1 MAPHERR
8 MWLGYGLVAACLFA
22 FGVVSIH
29 TVNSAV
35 AAKERI
41 IAADAEYVLEVER
54 LRLVSETL
62 SRKTR
67 SYHLTGNQD
76 LYGELS
82 AVRGDLEQRLSQ
94 LEARMITDAAPA
106 SVGEV
111 REVRDAQR
119 GYDNALRSALK
130 MRERGSSTEA
140 IGEHF
145 DKDVAPWRERLDR
158 ALSAIARRQ
167 AIEFEQAKRDATE
180 HASRAVTTLSG
191 VSALAALVAGA
202 LGLLLSHAFKTVHR
216 QRVEVEQSLERVAAS
231 NRDLDAF
238 AARVAH
244 DLKNILAPLPM
255 AADRLKTAGDE
266 RFVKLAER
274 LERLGTR
281 AADMTDSLLA
291 FSRAVHLSAAGESAS
306 VEGVVRE
313 VLEQL
318 EPLIASADAT
328 IELDID
334 ERVRVGCSPGL
345 LTMVTAN
352 LLNNAVKFLERESR
366 RLVKVA
372 AHSRARWCELI
383 VEDTGPGIPEAAQSK
398 IFEPFYRLPSSRA
411 PGTGIGLATVQRIV
425 QAHGGRIVVES
436 EVGKGTSFH
445 VWLPLAAEEPATS
458 MAARDTRNSL
468 N

>member
-8 MWLGYGLVAACLFA
+8 MWLGYALVAACLLA

-67 SYHLTGNQD
+67 SYHLTGNED
-76 LYGELS
+76 LGLELH
-82 AVRGDLEQRLSQ
+82 AVRADLEQRLAR
-94 LEARMITDAAPA
+94 LETRMAADAAPE

-111 REVRDAQR
+111 REAQR

-130 MRERGSSTEA
+130 MRQRGSSTEA

-145 DKDVAPWRERLDR
+145 DKEVGPWRERLDR

-167 AIEFEQAKRDATE
+167 AVEFEQAKRDATE
-180 HASRAVTTLSG
+180 HASRAVTTLSI

-216 QRVEVEQSLERVAAS
+216 QRIELEQSLERVGAS

-255 AADRLKTAGDE
+255 AADRLKAAGDE

-291 FSRAVHLSAAGESAS
+291 FSRAVHLSATGESAS
-306 VEGVVRE
+306 VQDVVRE

-318 EPLIASADAT
+318 EPLIASSDAT

-345 LTMVTAN
+345 LTLVTAN
-352 LLNNAVKFLERESR
+352 LLSNAVKFLERESA

-372 AHSRARWCELI
+372 AHPRTRWCELI
-383 VEDTGPGIPEAAQSK
+383 VEDTGPGIPESALSK

-436 EVGKGTSFH
+436 RVGEGTSFH
-445 VWLPLAAEEPATS
+445 VWLPLAAEESSTLIAQQ
-458 MAARDTRNSL
+458 DTRRSL